1 MNKKTREK
9 RKVERQRIKLWHA
22 YYENCIAADKEMI
35 RGCEQ
40 VAQVHSAY
48 ISILL
53 KRLGATEGNAVVI
66 SPQEIS
72 EAMKKELPRANVEDG
87 TYKLYY
93 VVEE

>member
-1 MNKKTREK
+1 MSRRRKKAAEIKHPDKWIKHLEGVLKAEK
-9 RKVERQRIKLWHA
+9 ERVA
-22 YYENCIAADKEMI
+22 GY
-35 RGCEQ
+35 EQ

-53 KRLGATEGNAVVI
+53 KRLGAREDNAVVI

-72 EAMKKELPRANVEDG
+72 EAMKGEPPRANVEDG